1 MVTFEDYP
9 PNDDTVVDN
18 TPIQAR
24 DTVLQPAPIQARD
37 TVLQP
42 APIQAKDT
50 AVLLFLDTKISAL
63 QRQISDFDKAHNL
76 SLLQE
81 ERDDLT
87 KYIHA
92 TINRVKELNDHNA
105 LLPEF
110 ISQNLKAQQELE
122 QDLLGL
128 QITPEDISTDASN
141 SSMAIS
147 IEQYLK
153 RLADERLKVA
163 DKIKI
168 NKLQIDLDLDSVER
182 AVQDLDILNKT
193 LGDIERNR
201 NSIQTQ
207 LHDFVEQG
215 EQLLAAHNDIEKLA
229 QEIASKRSEHGQ
241 LSAALARDL
250 NDCKCRC
257 DNFEDVLELGQK
269 THAELM
275 SRREKIR
282 ADLDSAK
289 ARRLT

>member
-18 TPIQAR
+18 TPIQA
-24 DTVLQPAPIQARD
+24 
-37 TVLQP
+37 
-42 APIQAKDT
+42 KDT
-50 AVLLFLDTKISAL
+50 VLLFLDTKISAL
-63 QRQISDFDKAHNL
+63 QRQISDFDKAPNL

-87 KYIHA
+87 KYMHA
-92 TINRVKELNDHNA
+92 TINRIKELNDHNK
-105 LLPEF
+105 LLHEF
-110 ISQNLKAQQELE
+110 ISQNLKAQQELK

-128 QITPEDISTDASN
+128 QITPEDISTDASNN

-168 NKLQIDLDLDSVER
+168 NKLQIDLDLHSVDR
-182 AVQDLDILNKT
+182 AEQDLDILDKT
-193 LGDIERNR
+193 LGDIKRNR

-207 LHDFVEQG
+207 LHDFVEQR
-215 EQLLAAHNDIEKLA
+215 EQLIAAHNDIEKLA
-229 QEIASKRSEHGQ
+229 QEIAFKRSEHGQ
-241 LSAALARDL
+241 ISAALALDL

-269 THAELM
+269 THAELL
-275 SRREKIR
+275 SRREKTR
-282 ADLDSAK
+282 AELDSAK